1 MEVDPTVQ
9 HAESKDGEIQHS
21 VRVCLLIKILC
32 LKLLLDGDNS
42 IRFNIIIRF
51 SLSLGCWFCFSK
63 FKCQICKINA
73 KHLVESQHKFYSNKQ
88 NTFSFTAQPDNSWSC
103 IFNWSIWW
111 WSCAEAS
118 WHTASCKNLFVNYN
132 IRHGIVI
139 WHII

>member
-51 SLSLGCWFCFSK
+51 SLSLRCWFCFSK

-73 KHLVESQHKFYSNKQ
+73 KHLVESQHKFDTNKQ
-88 NTFSFTAQPDNSWSC
+88 NTFSFTAQSD
-103 IFNWSIWW
+103 NWSIF
-111 WSCAEAS
+111 CQRPKR
-118 WHTASCKNLFVNYN
+118 TASRVKWWRNTAHCKGLFVDQN
-132 IRHGIVI
+132 IMFKIAFWWG
-139 WHII
+139 